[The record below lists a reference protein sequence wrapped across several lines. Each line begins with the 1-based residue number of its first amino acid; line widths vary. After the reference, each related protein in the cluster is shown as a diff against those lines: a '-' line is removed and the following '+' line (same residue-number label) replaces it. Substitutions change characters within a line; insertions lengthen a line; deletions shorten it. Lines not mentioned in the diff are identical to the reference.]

1 MPAVTVGA
9 AICVA
14 TSMCADMMAD
24 LKTGYLVGSKPIK
37 QQIAQIATCWIG
49 PSVALFTVILLWKAY
64 GFGPDQSGVLYARA
78 VEAGPDAVAAL
89 VENGGSETTLARG
102 TPSLGAPQAGA
113 LQSAVAN
120 ATIGHL
126 FKKAKAATEGISSD
140 NYRQAAQGK
149 GSVVIPRGELTDV
162 QWSPDRLDLRLRGG
176 GKKHRF
182 QFEGAQAE
190 PAHAFATALTAAR

>member
-1 MPAVTVGA
+1 MITRVDFAISPPGLIRGAMCHTLVLDDDGLSIIKVSRGWRVGFN
-9 AICVA
+9 
-14 TSMCADMMAD
+14 
-24 LKTGYLVGSKPIK
+24 P
-37 QQIAQIATCWIG
+37 
-49 PSVALFTVILLWKAY
+49 
-64 GFGPDQSGVLYARA
+64 
-78 VEAGPDAVAAL
+78 
-89 VENGGSETTLARG
+89 
-102 TPSLGAPQAGA
+102 AGA